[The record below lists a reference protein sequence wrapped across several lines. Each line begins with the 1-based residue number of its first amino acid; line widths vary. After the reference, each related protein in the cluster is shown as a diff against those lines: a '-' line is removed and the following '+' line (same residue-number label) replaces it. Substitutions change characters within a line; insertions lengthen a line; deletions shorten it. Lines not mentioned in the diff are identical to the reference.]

1 MIIKNF
7 DAKDIDRINYLGNLL
22 HENYVF
28 DLDVFS
34 RCLVM
39 QIDSVVI
46 GYVVYSIIY
55 ERAEIIDIIIDP
67 LYRNKSYGYKLLLS
81 CIEDIRLNNCKNIT
95 LEVNSNNKAAIC
107 LYKKLGFKIEAV
119 REKYYGINDGYLM
132 KKDLR

>member
-34 RCLVM
+34 KCLVI

-46 GYVVYSIIY
+46 GNVVYSIIY
-55 ERAEIIDIIIDP
+55 ERAEIIDIVIDP

-95 LEVNSNNKAAIC
+95 LEVNSNNTAAIC

>member
-7 DAKDIDRINYLGNLL
+7 DPNDLDRINYLGNLL

-39 QIDSVVI
+39 QIDSVII

-95 LEVNSNNKAAIC
+95 LEVNSNNTAAIC

>member
-7 DAKDIDRINYLGNLL
+7 DANDLDRINYLGNLL

-39 QIDSVVI
+39 QIDSVII

-95 LEVNSNNKAAIC
+95 LEVNSNNTAAIC
-107 LYKKLGFKIEAV
+107 LYKKLDFKIEAV
-119 REKYYGINDGYLM
+119 RKKYYGINDGYLM

>member
-7 DAKDIDRINYLGNLL
+7 DANDLDRINYLGSLL

-39 QIDSVVI
+39 QIDSVII

-95 LEVNSNNKAAIC
+95 LEVNSNNTAAIC

-119 REKYYGINDGYLM
+119 REKYYGINDRYLM

>member
-7 DAKDIDRINYLGNLL
+7 GANDIDRINYLGNLL

-34 RCLVM
+34 KCLVM

-55 ERAEIIDIIIDP
+55 ERAEIIDIVIDP

-95 LEVNSNNKAAIC
+95 LEVNSNNTTAIC

>member
-1 MIIKNF
+1 MKKIFKTKIEDF
-7 DAKDIDRINYLGNLL
+7 
-22 HENYVF
+22 
-28 DLDVFS
+28 
-34 RCLVM
+34 
-39 QIDSVVI
+39 
-46 GYVVYSIIY
+46 
-55 ERAEIIDIIIDP
+55 EIIDIIIDP

-95 LEVNSNNKAAIC
+95 LEVNSNNTAAIC

>member
-7 DAKDIDRINYLGNLL
+7 DANDIDRINYLGNLL

-34 RCLVM
+34 KCLVM

-55 ERAEIIDIIIDP
+55 ERAEIIDIVIDP

-95 LEVNSNNKAAIC
+95 LEVNSNNKPAIC

>member
-7 DAKDIDRINYLGNLL
+7 DPNDLDRINYLGNLL

-39 QIDSVVI
+39 QIDSVII

-95 LEVNSNNKAAIC
+95 LEVNSNNMAAIC
-107 LYKKLGFKIEAV
+107 LYKKLDFKIEAV

>member
-7 DAKDIDRINYLGNLL
+7 DANDIDRINYLGNLL

-39 QIDSVVI
+39 QIDSVII

-67 LYRNKSYGYKLLLS
+67 LYRNKRY
-81 CIEDIRLNNCKNIT
+81 T
-95 LEVNSNNKAAIC
+95 LK
-107 LYKKLGFKIEAV
+107 
-119 REKYYGINDGYLM
+119 
-132 KKDLR
+132 

>member
-34 RCLVM
+34 KCLVIQM
-39 QIDSVVI
+39 DSVVI

-55 ERAEIIDIIIDP
+55 ERAEIIDIVIDP

-95 LEVNSNNKAAIC
+95 LEVNSNNTAAIC